1 MPPGE
6 RERDVSVTGQRRLDV
21 ICPVFREELGIERFD
36 AELWGVLDSLEGYG
50 CRVIYV
56 LDPYP
61 GDGTQA
67 VLETIC
73 SRNPRASALVLSRR
87 FGHQAALL
95 AGLANTSGDVVVM
108 MDSDL
113 QHPPETITE
122 LVAAFERG
130 ADIVQAVRLDAP
142 STNWLKRR
150 TSHAFYAVLSRM
162 ASIDIAGGSADFRL
176 FSRRV
181 VDVFDNLPERNP
193 FIRGL
198 TNWVGFNVAYVEFT
212 CRDREVGESKY
223 TARSLVE
230 FALTGIT
237 SFSKVPLRAAAVVGM
252 ALSLMSLIY
261 AFVAVMSY
269 FVDAYVPP
277 GWASTSAVVSF
288 VGGVQLLFLGLIAE
302 YVGQIFDEVK
312 ARPRYLV
319 DRVLGAVPSAPA
331 ELPNPPGA
339 TGQDC

>member
-1 MPPGE
+1 M
-6 RERDVSVTGQRRLDV
+6 SVTGQRQLDV

-36 AELWGVLDSLEGYG
+36 KELWGVLDSLEGYR
-50 CRVIYV
+50 CHVIYV
-56 LDPYP
+56 LDPCP
-61 GDGTQA
+61 GDGTQDR
-67 VLETIC
+67 LESIC
-73 SRNPRASALVLSRR
+73 ARNPRASALVLSRR

-95 AGLANTSGDVVVM
+95 AGLANATGDVVVM

-113 QHPPETITE
+113 QHPPETIRD

-130 ADIVQAVRLDAP
+130 ADIVQAVRIDAP
-142 STNWLKRR
+142 STGWLKRR
-150 TSHAFYAVLSRM
+150 TSHAFYALMSRVT
-162 ASIDIAGGSADFRL
+162 SIDIQGGSADFRL

-181 VDVFDNLPERNP
+181 VDVFDSLPERNP

-198 TNWVGFNVAYVEFT
+198 ASWVGFNVAHVEFT

-223 TARSLVE
+223 TLTSLVE

-252 ALSLMSLIY
+252 VMSLLSLAY
-261 AFVAVMSY
+261 ALVAIVSY
-269 FVDAYVPP
+269 FLSDYVPP

-288 VGGVQLLFLGLIAE
+288 VGGTQLLFLGLIAE

-319 DRVLGAVPSAPA
+319 DRVLGGASSVPA
-331 ELPNPPGA
+331 EIADPPRP
-339 TGQDC
+339 TRQDR

>member
-1 MPPGE
+1 VTPQ
-6 RERDVSVTGQRRLDV
+6 RELDV

-36 AELWGVLDSLEGYG
+36 AELWGVLDTLEGYR

-61 GDGTQA
+61 GDATQDR
-67 VLETIC
+67 LQKIC
-73 SRNPRASALVLSRR
+73 ADNPRATALVMSRR

-95 AGLANTSGDVVVM
+95 AGLANASGDVAVM
-108 MDSDL
+108 MDCDL
-113 QHPPETITE
+113 QHPPETIRD

-130 ADIVQAVRLDAP
+130 ADIVQAVRIDAP
-142 STNWLKRR
+142 STSWVKRR
-150 TSHAFYAVLSRM
+150 TSHAFYALMSRIT
-162 ASIDIAGGSADFRL
+162 SIDIQGGSADFRL

-181 VDVFDNLPERNP
+181 VDVFDSLPERNP

-198 TNWVGFNVAYVEFT
+198 TSWVGFNVAHVQFT
-212 CRDREVGESKY
+212 CRDRELGESKY
-223 TARSLVE
+223 TVRTLVE

-237 SFSKVPLRAAAVVGM
+237 SFSKVPLRAAAVVGTVM
-252 ALSLMSLIY
+252 SFLSLAY
-261 AFVAVMSY
+261 ALVAIVSY
-269 FVDAYVPP
+269 FVSSYIPP

-288 VGGVQLLFLGLIAE
+288 VGGMQLLFLGLIAE

-319 DRVLGAVPSAPA
+319 DRVLTATATATSSGAPPVAA
-331 ELPNPPGA
+331 EISDPPGP
-339 TGQDC
+339 TRQGP

>member
-1 MPPGE
+1 M
-6 RERDVSVTGQRRLDV
+6 SVTPQRELDV

-36 AELWGVLDSLEGYG
+36 AELWGVLDTLEGYR

-61 GDGTQA
+61 GDATQDR
-67 VLETIC
+67 LQKIC
-73 SRNPRASALVLSRR
+73 ADNPRATALVMSRR

-95 AGLANTSGDVVVM
+95 AGLANASGDVAVM
-108 MDSDL
+108 MDCDL
-113 QHPPETITE
+113 QHPPETIRD

-130 ADIVQAVRLDAP
+130 ADIVQAVRIDAP
-142 STNWLKRR
+142 STSWVKRR
-150 TSHAFYAVLSRM
+150 TSHAFYALMSRIT
-162 ASIDIAGGSADFRL
+162 SIDIQGGSADFRL

-181 VDVFDNLPERNP
+181 VDVFGSLPERNP

-198 TNWVGFNVAYVEFT
+198 TSWVGFNVAHVQFT
-212 CRDREVGESKY
+212 CRDRELGESKY
-223 TARSLVE
+223 TVRTLVE

-237 SFSKVPLRAAAVVGM
+237 SFSKVPLRAAAVVGTVM
-252 ALSLMSLIY
+252 SVLSLTY
-261 AFVAVMSY
+261 ALVAIVSY
-269 FVDAYVPP
+269 FVSSYIPP

-288 VGGVQLLFLGLIAE
+288 VGGMQLLFLGLIAE

-319 DRVLGAVPSAPA
+319 DRVLTATATATSSGAPPVAA
-331 ELPNPPGA
+331 EISDPPGP
-339 TGQDC
+339 TRQGP

>member
-1 MPPGE
+1 V
-6 RERDVSVTGQRRLDV
+6 RGQRRLDV

-36 AELWGVLDSLEGYG
+36 AELWGVLDSLEGYV
-50 CRVIYV
+50 CHVIYV

-67 VLETIC
+67 VLDKIC
-73 SRNPRASALVLSRR
+73 GRNPRVSTLVLSRR

-95 AGLANTSGDVVVM
+95 AGLAHAPGDVVVM

-113 QHPPETITE
+113 QHPPETIIE
-122 LVAAFERG
+122 LVAAYERG

-142 STNWLKRR
+142 STSWVKRK
-150 TSHAFYAVLSRM
+150 TSHAFYALLSRI
-162 ASIDIAGGSADFRL
+162 ASIDIQGGSADFRL

-181 VDVFDNLPERNP
+181 VDVFGRLPERNP

-198 TNWVGFNVAYVEFT
+198 TSWVGFNVAYVEFT

-223 TARSLVE
+223 TLWSLVE

-237 SFSKVPLRAAAVVGM
+237 SFSKVPLRAAAVAGVV
-252 ALSLMSLIY
+252 LSMLSVTY
-261 AFVAVMSY
+261 AFVAVVSY
-269 FVDAYVPP
+269 FLAAYVPP
-277 GWASTSAVVSF
+277 GWASTTAAVSF
-288 VGGVQLLFLGLIAE
+288 VGGIQLLFLGLIAE

-319 DRVLGAVPSAPA
+319 DRVLGGA
-331 ELPNPPGA
+331 PGA
-339 TGQDC
+339 STEIPDPLDVSRQD

>member
-1 MPPGE
+1 MK
-6 RERDVSVTGQRRLDV
+6 RRDGSVTGPRRLDV

-36 AELWGVLDSLEGYG
+36 TELWGVLDSLEGYE
-50 CRVIYV
+50 CHVMYV

-67 VLETIC
+67 HLETIC
-73 SRNPRASALVLSRR
+73 SRNPHASALVLSRR

-95 AGLANTSGDVVVM
+95 AGLAHASGDAVVM

-113 QHPPETITE
+113 QHPPETIRD

-130 ADIVQAVRLDAP
+130 ADIVQGVRIDAP
-142 STNWLKRR
+142 STSWLKRR
-150 TSHAFYAVLSRM
+150 TSHAFYALMSRV
-162 ASIDIAGGSADFRL
+162 ASIDIQGGSADFRL

-181 VDVFDNLPERNP
+181 VDVFDGLPERNP

-198 TNWVGFNVAYVEFT
+198 TTWVGFNVAHVEFT

-223 TARSLVE
+223 TLKSLVE

-237 SFSKVPLRAAAVVGM
+237 SFSKVPLRAAAVTGM
-252 ALSLMSLIY
+252 AMSFLSLVY
-261 AFVAVMSY
+261 AGFAIASY
-269 FVDAYVPP
+269 FFAAFVPP
-277 GWASTSAVVSF
+277 GWASTSAAVSF
-288 VGGVQLLFLGLIAE
+288 VGGIQLLFLGLIAE

-319 DRVLGAVPSAPA
+319 DRMLGEAPSERA
-331 ELPNPPGA
+331 EISDTASA
-339 TGQDC
+339 TRRER

>member
-1 MPPGE
+1 VTPQ
-6 RERDVSVTGQRRLDV
+6 RELDV

-36 AELWGVLDSLEGYG
+36 AELWGVLDTLEGYR

-61 GDGTQA
+61 GDATQDR
-67 VLETIC
+67 LQKIC
-73 SRNPRASALVLSRR
+73 ADNPRATALVMSRR

-95 AGLANTSGDVVVM
+95 AGLANASGDVAVM
-108 MDSDL
+108 MDCDL
-113 QHPPETITE
+113 QHPPETIRD

-130 ADIVQAVRLDAP
+130 ADIVQAVRIDAP
-142 STNWLKRR
+142 STSWVKRR
-150 TSHAFYAVLSRM
+150 TSHAFYALMSRIT
-162 ASIDIAGGSADFRL
+162 SIDIQGGSADFRL

-181 VDVFDNLPERNP
+181 VDVFDSLPERNP

-198 TNWVGFNVAYVEFT
+198 TSWVGFNVAHVQFT
-212 CRDREVGESKY
+212 CRDRELGESKY
-223 TARSLVE
+223 TVRTLVE

-237 SFSKVPLRAAAVVGM
+237 SFSKVPLRAAAVVGTVM
-252 ALSLMSLIY
+252 SFLSLAY
-261 AFVAVMSY
+261 ALVAIVSY
-269 FVDAYVPP
+269 FVSSYIPP

-288 VGGVQLLFLGLIAE
+288 VGGMQLLFLGLIAE

-319 DRVLGAVPSAPA
+319 DRVLTATATSTSSGAPPVAA
-331 ELPNPPGA
+331 EISDPPGP
-339 TGQDC
+339 TRQGP

>member
-1 MPPGE
+1 M
-6 RERDVSVTGQRRLDV
+6 

-36 AELWGVLDSLEGYG
+36 AELWGVLDTLEGYR

-61 GDGTQA
+61 GDATQDR
-67 VLETIC
+67 LQKIC
-73 SRNPRASALVLSRR
+73 ADNPRATALVMSRR

-95 AGLANTSGDVVVM
+95 AGLANASGDVAVM
-108 MDSDL
+108 MDCDL
-113 QHPPETITE
+113 QHPPETIRD

-130 ADIVQAVRLDAP
+130 ADIVQAVRIDAP
-142 STNWLKRR
+142 STSWVKRR
-150 TSHAFYAVLSRM
+150 TSHAFYALMSRIT
-162 ASIDIAGGSADFRL
+162 SIDIQGGSADFRL

-181 VDVFDNLPERNP
+181 VDVFDSLPERNP

-198 TNWVGFNVAYVEFT
+198 TSWVGFNVAHVQFT
-212 CRDREVGESKY
+212 CRDRELGESKY
-223 TARSLVE
+223 TVRTLVE

-237 SFSKVPLRAAAVVGM
+237 SFSKVPLRAAAVVGTVM
-252 ALSLMSLIY
+252 SVLSLTY
-261 AFVAVMSY
+261 ALVAIVSY
-269 FVDAYVPP
+269 FVSSYIPP

-288 VGGVQLLFLGLIAE
+288 VGGMQLLFLGLIAE

-319 DRVLGAVPSAPA
+319 DRVLTATATATSSGAPPVAA
-331 ELPNPPGA
+331 EISDPPGP
-339 TGQDC
+339 TRQGP